1 MPMKF
6 LEVVR
11 LAYGIVLLA
20 VPAAALD
27 SVAADN
33 SSPVSRRVVRVLGAR
48 HVVQAIVTMG
58 CARRG
63 HQVGAGVDLL
73 HAGSAAVFAVIK
85 PEWRGPAAVSSL
97 VSLAFGAGEIQ

>member
-1 MPMKF
+1 MKF

-11 LAYGIVLLA
+11 LAYGIVLIA

-27 SVAADN
+27 SVATDD
-33 SSPVSRRVVRVLGAR
+33 SSLVARRVVRILGAR

-58 CARRG
+58 RG
-63 HQVGAGVDLL
+63 RIWHQAGAGVDLL
-73 HAGSAAVFAVIK
+73 HAGSAAVFALVK

-97 VSLAFGAGEIQ
+97 VSLALGAGEIQ